1 VRNDT
6 FLFEKEAIM
15 KIIVPSTGPA
25 VDQRTVCYVIN
36 IAKRLNTQLFV
47 VRVLTEKEKDPDV
60 AHGRISV
67 IKISSP

>member
-1 VRNDT
+1 V
-6 FLFEKEAIM
+6 
-15 KIIVPSTGPA
+15 
-25 VDQRTVCYVIN
+25 YVIN
-36 IAKRLNTQLFV
+36 IAKRLNAQLFV